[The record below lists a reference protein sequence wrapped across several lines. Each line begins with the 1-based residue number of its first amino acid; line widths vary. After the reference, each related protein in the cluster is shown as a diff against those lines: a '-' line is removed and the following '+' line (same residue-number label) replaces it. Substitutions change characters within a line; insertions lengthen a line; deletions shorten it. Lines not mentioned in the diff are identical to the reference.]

1 MKTLLSF
8 FLLVNLTAVCFG
20 QKQVTG
26 VVTDGNDETIPGVK
40 VSWGDDNYTQ
50 TDLSGTFNIVIP
62 NDSDQV
68 TVTFRHELYLPKTLK
83 IYQDEDTVPVRMVEV
98 VTELDK
104 VTVTSHR
111 YGRFSNYTE
120 QSIVHPTDELMA
132 SANAFGDV
140 LAGLVNSPGV
150 QSHAN
155 DGRLMIQGGGPDEN
169 VYYIDGLILFN
180 PYVESINAGNRF
192 KCGWQL
198 FEGTILQSGGWG
210 ASYGNALSG
219 IVQMNTASTD
229 PIRSLSAYVSQSN
242 VGVQGQM
249 GSERTVL
256 TGELEYY
263 NMRPYYDLIHSN
275 AKWQRDY
282 QQVKS
287 EMSMM
292 NRIGRKGQVKTILH
306 YHHST
311 GAFTVPYSGYTWQ
324 YDKTEDD
331 ALANVAADI
340 DLSDDWNLYAGANF
354 AYIKQKSISCYV
366 NGDSTDYHK
375 INSHAKVELTRRGSA
390 MNNLLGVENVL
401 TDRDE
406 QYHLWGD
413 TTYRFTNNLLA
424 AYDEV
429 SINCIP
435 RVDLNIGLRYEY
447 STLLRKGNIVPRL
460 HLCYHTGEHSSLSLS
475 SGLYHMM
482 PQEELLRLDKD
493 LKFRQSFN
501 NALSY
506 QWKQEGFLLHA
517 EGYYKRYKQLETYT
531 PDGRWYYNQI
541 RNQGDGDVLGANIY
555 VHGTAFQ
562 MLDYKVSY
570 AYVDAKLRMG
580 YMDRAV
586 MPQYLSHNRLT
597 FSTSTYVPWIKSL
610 VAASWFIDDG
620 ATFYRFG
627 RANESHHSPCRHQLD
642 LSLNFIP
649 TDHLELFLS
658 CQNVYG
664 RKNVY
669 GYRYSAIDPN
679 YREPVYTLDPRVYW
693 LELSFTLIDK
703 KDRIRYLRKKLEERL
718 M

>member
-1 MKTLLSF
+1 MK
-8 FLLVNLTAVCFG
+8 NLALILTILGFSTVCFG
-20 QKQVTG
+20 QKRVLC
-26 VVTDGNDETIPGVK
+26 VVTDGNDETIPNVK
-40 VSWGDDNYTQ
+40 VSWGDDNSTI
-50 TDLSGTFNIVIP
+50 TDQFGMFDIVLP
-62 NDSDQV
+62 EDSDCV
-68 TVTFRHELYLPKTLK
+68 TVNFRHDLYLPKTIK
-83 IYQDEDTVPVRMVEV
+83 VYQDEDTIPVRMLES

-111 YGRFSNYTE
+111 YGRFSNYNA
-120 QSIVHPTDELMA
+120 QSIVQPTEELI
-132 SANAFGDV
+132 SNANAFGDV
-140 LAGLVNSPGV
+140 LSGLVNSPGV

-180 PYVESINAGNRF
+180 PYVESINVGNRF

-219 IVQMNTASTD
+219 IVQLNTASTD
-229 PIRSLSAYVSQSN
+229 PIRSLTAYASQSN
-242 VGVQGQM
+242 IGVLGQM
-249 GSERTVL
+249 GTERTVL
-256 TGELEYY
+256 TGELSYY

-275 AKWQRDY
+275 AKWRRDY
-282 QQVKS
+282 QEVKS

-292 NRIGRKGQVKTILH
+292 NRIGRKGQIKTILH

-311 GAFTVPYSGYTWQ
+311 GAFMVPYSDYTWQ

-340 DLSDDWNLYAGANF
+340 DLSENWNLYAGTNF
-354 AYIKQKSISCYV
+354 AFLKQNSISCFV
-366 NGDSTDYHK
+366 SGDSSDIRK
-375 INSHAKVELTRRGSA
+375 INSHAKVELTRRGSFV
-390 MNNLLGVENVL
+390 NNLLGVENVL
-401 TDRDE
+401 SDHDE
-406 QYHLWGD
+406 RYLLNGD

-429 SINCIP
+429 SVNSIP
-435 RVDLNIGLRYEY
+435 DVDLSIGVRYEY
-447 STLLRKGNIVPRL
+447 STLLHQSNIVPRL

-475 SGLYHMM
+475 SGLYNMM
-482 PQEELLRLDKD
+482 PQEDLLRLDKKM
-493 LKFRQSFN
+493 KFRHSFN

-506 QWKQEGFLLHA
+506 QLKKDGFLLQA
-517 EGYYKRYKQLETYT
+517 EGYYKRYRRLETYS
-531 PDGRWYYNQI
+531 PNGKWFYNQI
-541 RNQGDGDVLGANIY
+541 QNKGDGDVKGANIY
-555 VHGTAFQ
+555 IHGTAFQ
-562 MLDYKVSY
+562 LLDYKVSY
-570 AYVDAKLRMG
+570 AYVDAKLKIG
-580 YMDRAV
+580 YMSEAA

-597 FSTSTYVPWIKSL
+597 FSTSAYVPWIKSM
-610 VAASWFIDDG
+610 VAASWFVDDG

-627 RANESHHSPCRHQLD
+627 QVNQAHQSPCRHQLD
-642 LSLNFIP
+642 LSLYYIP
-649 TDHLELFLS
+649 TDNIEVFLS

-669 GYRYSAIDPN
+669 GYRYSTTDPK

-693 LELSFTLIDK
+693 LEFSFTLIDK
-703 KDRIRYLRKKLEERL
+703 KDRIKYLRKKLEERL